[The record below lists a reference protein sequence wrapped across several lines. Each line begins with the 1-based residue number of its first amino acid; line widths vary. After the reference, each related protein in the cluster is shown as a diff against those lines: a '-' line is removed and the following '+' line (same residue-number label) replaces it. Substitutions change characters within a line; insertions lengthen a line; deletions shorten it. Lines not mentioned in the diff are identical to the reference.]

1 MKDEFGWGKVKGA
14 VSFGLISLAMGI
26 PTVLFYQYGYFD
38 EYDYWAGTVSLVIF
52 AFLETILFTWIF
64 GMNKGWEELNRG
76 ADIRIP
82 GVYKWIMKYV
92 TPVLLFFVLMAALVT
107 PNGNDW
113 KTAISDLL
121 SGNGW
126 TLDSSSLLA
135 KITFSDLRGQAQL
148 SPDQSELYEK
158 KMWFTGMARTQLA
171 GLFLL
176 ITGIVWYSSV
186 NRKKTKKLIQKH

>member
-1 MKDEFGWGKVKGA
+1 
-14 VSFGLISLAMGI
+14 MGI

-64 GMNKGWEELNRG
+64 GMNKGWEEINRG

-82 GVYKWIMKYV
+82 QAYKWIMKYV
-92 TPVLLFFVLMAALVT
+92 TPVLLFLVLMAALVT
-107 PNGNDW
+107 PEGNDW
-113 KTAISDLL
+113 KTAISNLT

-126 TLDSSSLLA
+126 ALDPSSLIA
-135 KITFSDLRGQAQL
+135 KVTFSDLESQAMADPEQN
-148 SPDQSELYEK
+148 ELYEK
-158 KMWFTGMARTQLA
+158 KKWFTGLARTQLA

-186 NRKKTKKLIQKH
+186 NRKKSKK